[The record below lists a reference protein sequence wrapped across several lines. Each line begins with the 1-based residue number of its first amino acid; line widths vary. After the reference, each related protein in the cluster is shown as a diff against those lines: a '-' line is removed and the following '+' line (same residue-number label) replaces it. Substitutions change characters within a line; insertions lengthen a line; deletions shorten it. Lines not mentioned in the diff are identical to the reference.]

1 MLIVNQPRGRDF
13 LVVRGTPCRRNPD
26 SPPAPHQFSTHATGV
41 VLMPMNEQPPW
52 GKKKKPTGP
61 EDFLATLI
69 QKLKDTFAGAGNK
82 PPRDSRG
89 EKDSGEPP
97 NFLGGASKIFAVVVV
112 IVLIQA
118 TMSAF
123 YTIKP
128 GEVGVILRLGKY
140 IKATDPGLHFKLPY
154 IDRLIKVDVE
164 TIRKEE
170 FGYRTRAT
178 NIGNSFDR
186 RGLENESLML
196 TGDQGVIE
204 VAWIVQYKV
213 DTPRD
218 FLFKVRDVPKA
229 LRDASETVTRRIVG
243 NMDFDYILSNR
254 DILAL
259 KARQELQDQMNRLE
273 CGIGIVALQL
283 LDISPPDQVRPA
295 FNEVNEADQDMKR
308 LVNEAEEEYN
318 RIIPAARGNAK
329 QLVEAARGYAM
340 ERVNRAMGETNRFVA
355 IVQEYEG
362 AREVTR
368 QRLYLEAMTEI
379 LPTVEHLY
387 IMDKSQNTLLP
398 FLDLTRQHGKETV
411 VGAE

>member
-1 MLIVNQPRGRDF
+1 
-13 LVVRGTPCRRNPD
+13 
-26 SPPAPHQFSTHATGV
+26 
-41 VLMPMNEQPPW
+41 MPMNEQPPW
-52 GKKKKPTGP
+52 GKKKRPTGP
-61 EDFLATLI
+61 DDFLATLI
-69 QKLKDTFAGAGNK
+69 QKLKDSFAGAGKK
-82 PPRDSRG
+82 PPRDNQG
-89 EKDSGEPP
+89 QKDPGEPP
-97 NFLGGASKIFAVVVV
+97 NFLGGASKILAVVVV

-118 TMSAF
+118 AMSAF

-128 GEVGVILRLGKY
+128 GEVGVILRFGKY
-140 IKATDPGLHFKLPY
+140 TKATGSGLHFKMPY

-170 FGYRTRAT
+170 FGYRTRST
-178 NIGNSFDR
+178 TIGNSFDR
-186 RGLENESLML
+186 RGLDNESLML

-213 DTPRD
+213 DNPED

-243 NMDFDYILSNR
+243 NMDFDYILANR

-259 KARQELQDQMNRLE
+259 NARQELQAQMNRLE

-283 LDISPPDQVRPA
+283 LDISPPEQVRPA

-308 LVNEAEEEYN
+308 LVNEAEETYN
-318 RIIPAARGNAK
+318 RVIPAARGNAK
-329 QLVEAARGYAM
+329 QIVEEARGYAI
-340 ERVNRAMGETNRFVA
+340 ERVNRAMGETNRFIA

-362 AREVTR
+362 AQEVTR

-379 LPTVEHLY
+379 LPTVEHVY
-387 IMDKSQNTLLP
+387 IMDKSQNNLLP
-398 FLDLTRQHGKETV
+398 LLDLTRKPGRETV